1 MVDDKNVVLSIQNN
15 ATTDIAG
22 IGTMTVLEGL
32 DHLNFV
38 QESQFYSQFS
48 LTFYCFPYLL
58 PCYSHA
64 LELLTTRGAA

>member
-1 MVDDKNVVLSIQNN
+1 MVDDKNVVLSIQDN

-32 DHLNFV
+32 DHSGFV
-38 QESQFYSQFS
+38 QKSNFIHAFD

-64 LELLTTRGAA
+64 LELTA